1 MMNYKLNANHI
12 FVQEDDLMKIISF
25 ADDEFSPSKF
35 LILQKA
41 AASNESE
48 RAMSVD
54 KIHIQIEDESR
65 SSYGGISAVRLSG
78 ENLVL
83 SLDQEARP
91 ALQIEGDV
99 EIGVDRS
106 HHNFESAVLELKRMC
121 QSDGVEFSL

>member
-48 RAMSVD
+48 RAMSMD

-83 SLDQEARP
+83 SLDQEARLV
-91 ALQIEGDV
+91 LQIEGDV

-121 QSDGVEFSL
+121 QSDGVEFSP

>member
-1 MMNYKLNANHI
+1 MNYKLNANHI

-48 RAMSVD
+48 RAMSMD

-83 SLDQEARP
+83 SLDQEARL

>member
-1 MMNYKLNANHI
+1 MNYKLNANHI

-48 RAMSVD
+48 RAMSMD

-83 SLDQEARP
+83 SLDQEARL

-106 HHNFESAVLELKRMC
+106 HHDFESAVLELKRMC